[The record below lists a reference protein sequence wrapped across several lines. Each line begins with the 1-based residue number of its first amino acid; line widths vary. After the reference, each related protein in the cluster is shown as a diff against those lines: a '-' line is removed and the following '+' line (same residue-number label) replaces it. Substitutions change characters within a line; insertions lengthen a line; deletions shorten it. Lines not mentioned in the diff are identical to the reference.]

1 MPIRIAEDIVRG
13 TQYRVRRDVGSYTR
27 IFYVTGLDATAPA
40 AQRMADASQATDSST
55 GNAIPAYGEAHPT
68 IAAAF
73 ASEIDVEPL
82 AAARDKARV
91 TVLYATTPPLGAAD
105 AGANLLV
112 RINGVMQEAHTSL
125 DVTGSLLRVGY
136 VPGAS
141 PGSAPDASDPDR
153 KDDVARVL
161 ALEPD
166 TLLEFVRNEDANPL
180 AKSLQYRRK
189 VNNAGWQGMAAR
201 TWLCVALSGERMGR
215 IDRTRQWRVTYAFQ
229 YRALPPDGV
238 GWEALAVFTD
248 YRTNRPPADV
258 DVLAGGYPGNKT
270 GNGFKEYQV
279 YGAADFSALALP
291 DVSSL

>member
-1 MPIRIAEDIVRG
+1 MPLRIVEDVVRG

-27 IFYVTGLDATAPA
+27 IFYVTGLNAAAPA
-40 AQRMADASQATDSST
+40 AQRMADAAQATDAST
-55 GNAIPAYGEAHPT
+55 GNTIPVYGEAHPT

-73 ASEIDVEPL
+73 VAEVDAEPL

-91 TVLYATTPPLGAAD
+91 TVLYSTLPPLGAAD
-105 AGANLLV
+105 SGANLAV
-112 RINGVMQEAHTSL
+112 RISGVGQEAYTSL
-125 DVTGSLLRVGY
+125 DVNGTLLRVGY

-141 PGSAPDASDPDR
+141 PGSEPDDSDPNR
-153 KDDVARVL
+153 KDDVARVRT
-161 ALEPD
+161 LEPD

-189 VNNAGWQGMAAR
+189 LNSGSWQGMVAR
-201 TWLCVALSGERMGR
+201 TWLCIALSGERIGR
-215 IDRTRQWRVTYAFQ
+215 IDRTHQWRVTYAFQ

-258 DVLAGGYPGNKT
+258 DVAAGGYPSTKS

-279 YGAADFSALALP
+279 YGEADFSALSLP
-291 DVSSL
+291 DVSTL